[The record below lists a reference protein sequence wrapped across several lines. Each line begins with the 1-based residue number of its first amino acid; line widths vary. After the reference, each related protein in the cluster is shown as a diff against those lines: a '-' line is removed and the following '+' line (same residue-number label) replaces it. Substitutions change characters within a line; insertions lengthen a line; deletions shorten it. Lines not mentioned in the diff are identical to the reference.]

1 MKFFPN
7 QRSVVNFIFKSVVV
21 GISLLVLAV
30 SVARAGWE
38 IWAKNNN
45 QETQANNLIQFTAVF
60 SDGET
65 APETYKL
72 PEIGLLPDQMFYGL
86 KKIRDYLWL
95 SFSKGDA
102 KIKMALL
109 LGDKSMAES
118 MKMMEAGKY
127 DKSLEAGNEAMDKLE
142 YAGKLIN
149 KTTTTGKQTQQLH
162 RQIFWAGYAYK
173 EVVEKMQDAFG
184 LDTEKFLKLVT
195 RINEWNKEQEK
206 ERYNW
211 DY

>member
-1 MKFFPN
+1 M
-7 QRSVVNFIFKSVVV
+7 
-21 GISLLVLAV
+21 VLAV

-38 IWAKNNN
+38 IWANDDN
-45 QETQANNLIQFTAVF
+45 QETQGNNLIHFTAIF
-60 SDGET
+60 SNGET
-65 APETYKL
+65 MPETYKL
-72 PEIGLLPDQMFYGL
+72 PETGLLPDQMFYGL

-95 SFSKGDA
+95 SFSQGNN

-109 LGDKSMAES
+109 LGDKSIAES
-118 MKMMEAGKY
+118 KKMMENGKY
-127 DKSLEAGNEAMDKLE
+127 DKSLEAGNEAIDKLE

-149 KTTTTGKQTQQLH
+149 KVIVADAQTKQLY

-173 EVVEKMQDAFG
+173 EVIGKMEDSFG
-184 LDTEKFLKLVT
+184 LDTEKYLNLIN

-211 DY
+211 DN

>member
-7 QRSVVNFIFKSVVV
+7 QRSVVDFIFKSVVV

-109 LGDKSMAES
+109 LGDKSMAGLSALSENPVQVRPLLLKWWS
-118 MKMMEAGKY
+118 
-127 DKSLEAGNEAMDKLE
+127 
-142 YAGKLIN
+142 
-149 KTTTTGKQTQQLH
+149 
-162 RQIFWAGYAYK
+162 AY
-173 EVVEKMQDAFG
+173 
-184 LDTEKFLKLVT
+184 
-195 RINEWNKEQEK
+195 
-206 ERYNW
+206 
-211 DY
+211 